1 MKWLQEF
8 SKRTGLDR
16 NPRIRK
22 FVIALIGGTIL
33 LIGLAL
39 LVLPGP
45 AVLVIPVGLALLA
58 SEFAWARRI
67 IRRGKIFVGRVRRT
81 VKHERTK
88 LQSPS

>member
-1 MKWLQEF
+1 MKWLQEL

-22 FVIALIGGTIL
+22 FVVALIGSTIL

-45 AVLVIPVGLALLA
+45 AVVVIPVGLAILA

-67 IRRGKIFVGRVRRT
+67 IRRGKIFVGKARRSARRNADPHSGGT
-81 VKHERTK
+81 
-88 LQSPS
+88 

>member
-1 MKWLQEF
+1 MKWLQKF

-22 FVIALIGGTIL
+22 FVVALIGGTIL

-39 LVLPGP
+39 VVLPGP
-45 AVLVIPVGLALLA
+45 AVVVIPIGLALLA

-67 IRRGKIFVGRVRRT
+67 IRRGKIFVGRVRQTAKR
-81 VKHERTK
+81 ERAK
-88 LQSPS
+88 L

>member
-1 MKWLQEF
+1 MNWFQEF

-22 FVIALIGGTIL
+22 FLVALIGSTIL

-39 LVLPGP
+39 VVLPGP
-45 AVLVIPVGLALLA
+45 AVVVIPVGLAILA

-67 IRRGKIFVGRVRRT
+67 IRRGKIFVGKVRRT
-81 VKHERTK
+81 TKRERAQ
-88 LQSPS
+88 L

>member
-1 MKWLQEF
+1 MKWLREF

-22 FVIALIGGTIL
+22 FVVALIGGTIL

-39 LVLPGP
+39 VVLPGP
-45 AVLVIPVGLALLA
+45 AVVVIPIGLALLA

-67 IRRGKIFVGRVRRT
+67 IRRGKIFVGRVRQTAKR
-81 VKHERTK
+81 ERAK
-88 LQSPS
+88 L

>member
-1 MKWLQEF
+1 MKWLREF
-8 SKRTGLDR
+8 SRWTGLDR

-22 FVIALIGGTIL
+22 FVVALIGGTIL

-39 LVLPGP
+39 VVLPGP
-45 AVLVIPVGLALLA
+45 AVLVIPIGLALLA

-81 VKHERTK
+81 AKRERAK
-88 LQSPS
+88 L

>member
-1 MKWLQEF
+1 MKWLREF
-8 SKRTGLDR
+8 SRRTGLDR

-22 FVIALIGGTIL
+22 FLVALIGGTIL

-39 LVLPGP
+39 VVLPGP
-45 AVLVIPVGLALLA
+45 AVVVIPIGLALLA

-81 VKHERTK
+81 AKRERAK
-88 LQSPS
+88 L

>member
-8 SKRTGLDR
+8 SKQTDLDR

-22 FVIALIGGTIL
+22 FVVALIGGTIL

-39 LVLPGP
+39 VVLPGP
-45 AVLVIPVGLALLA
+45 AVVVIPIGLALLA

-67 IRRGKIFVGRVRRT
+67 IRRGKIFVGRVRQTAKR
-81 VKHERTK
+81 ESAK
-88 LQSPS
+88 L